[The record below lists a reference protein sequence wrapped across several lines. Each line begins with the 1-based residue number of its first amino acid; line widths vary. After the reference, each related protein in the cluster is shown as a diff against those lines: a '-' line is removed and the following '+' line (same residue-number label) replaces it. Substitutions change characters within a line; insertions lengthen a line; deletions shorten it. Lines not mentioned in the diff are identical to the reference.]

1 MIWSPLIA
9 DVGQFLIALVASEA
23 VAHFPGHIAGS
34 LDISP

>member
-23 VAHFPGHIAGS
+23 VAHFPVT
-34 LDISP
+34 